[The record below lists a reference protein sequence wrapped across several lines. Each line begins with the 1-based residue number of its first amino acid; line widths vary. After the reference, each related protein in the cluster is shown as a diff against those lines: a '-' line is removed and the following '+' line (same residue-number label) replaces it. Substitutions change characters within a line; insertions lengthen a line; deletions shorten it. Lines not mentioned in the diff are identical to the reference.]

1 MDFLDYI
8 KNGALEFSN
17 NYTLICAISAWLI
30 AQILKGITGAYRKK
44 SFDLIDF
51 IVGCGGMPSSHSAA
65 VMALAIG
72 SFLQYGVGSFQFTVS
87 IVLAIIVMRD
97 ASGVRKETGEQAK
110 IINQI
115 AKEMSDEKESDIEAD
130 LKELIG
136 HTPLQ
141 VFIGAILGCIV
152 PFIYWPI
159 ML

>member
-1 MDFLDYI
+1 MNIFDTI
-8 KNGALEFSN
+8 INGASEFFT
-17 NYTLICAISAWLI
+17 NYALICVISAWLI
-30 AQILKGITGAYRKK
+30 AQILKGITGAFQKK
-44 SFDLIDF
+44 KFNLVEF

-65 VMALAIG
+65 VMALAIA
-72 SFLQYGVGSFQFTVS
+72 SFIQYGVGSFQFTVS

-97 ASGVRKETGEQAK
+97 ASGVRRETGEQAK
-110 IINQI
+110 VINQLVQ
-115 AKEMSDEKESDIEAD
+115 ERDETKDPDIDAE

-152 PFIYWPI
+152 PFIFWGI